1 MHKHRF
7 TNPSN
12 IAFPATGNAT
22 PFPSK
27 IVVSGLHHSIKKIT
41 VTIHDFSHTFPDDVH
56 ILLVGPQ
63 GQTAYLMGDVGG
75 AADAVD
81 LTITFDDNAINAL
94 PDNQLLRSGEFRPSV
109 YGINGNLPGPTPYG
123 TALSVFRGTNP
134 NGIWSLFALDDSAV
148 DSGNIGNGWT
158 IEFELGYCC

>member
-1 MHKHRF
+1 MRKYKF

-12 IAFPATGNAT
+12 IAFPATGLAT

-27 IVVSGLHHSIKKIT
+27 IIVSGLQRSIKKVT

-63 GQTAYLMGDVGG
+63 GQTAYLMGDAGG
-75 AADAVD
+75 NADAIN
-81 LTITFDDNAINAL
+81 LTITFDDDALNAL
-94 PDNQLLRSGEFRPSV
+94 PDNQLLRSGVFRPSV
-109 YGINGNLPGPTPYG
+109 YRIDAGLPGPTPYG
-123 TALSVFRGTNP
+123 TALSVFRGKNP
-134 NGIWSLFALDDSAV
+134 NGIWNLYALDDTAV

-158 IEFELGYCC
+158 VEFELNC